1 MFERFDEI
9 FASCGW
15 RTVELRYGKKLGA
28 ALAKHPALKA
38 WLDDLPNADFA
49 ALSLPGRRGM
59 ARADRRRPRQGRRRL
74 PQGA

>member
-28 ALAKHPALKA
+28 AVAEYPALKA
-38 WLDDLPNADFA
+38 GSTSSPTPT
-49 ALSLPGRRGM
+49 SRR
-59 ARADRRRPRQGRRRL
+59 
-74 PQGA
+74 